1 MNAPA
6 APSPPPSGKLLKPVL
21 AVASLLFIVLLQYGF
36 IFLLIAL
43 LPAIVAYFID
53 HTPGRAAFKVVVLC
67 NVAAM
72 LPSLMPMLNA
82 AIRTEH
88 VDAMRVMGDP
98 FVWLTVYG
106 GAAIGWGLI
115 FLCRFIAR
123 FFVVLYFEYQV
134 VSLERFQKKLLSEW
148 GDQIRGPA
156 PG

>member
-67 NVAAM
+67 N
-72 LPSLMPMLNA
+72 
-82 AIRTEH
+82 